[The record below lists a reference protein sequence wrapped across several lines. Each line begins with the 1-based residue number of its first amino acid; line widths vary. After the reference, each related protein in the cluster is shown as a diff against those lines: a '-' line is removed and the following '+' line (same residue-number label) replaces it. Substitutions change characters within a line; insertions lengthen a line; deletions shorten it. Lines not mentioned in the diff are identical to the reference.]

1 VRNTF
6 ENRDLYSGLIKAAF
20 FGGSIGLMGTFYGF
34 RTEGGAEGVGKAATS
49 AVVASCVLVLALDY
63 VLANLLFRVEF

>member
-1 VRNTF
+1 MRNTF
-6 ENRDLYSGLIKAAF
+6 QSRDLYSGLIKAAF

-34 RTEGGAEGVGKAATS
+34 RAEGGAEGVGKAATS